1 VQERADRLL
10 ALADDELV
18 LGWRDS
24 EWTGIAPYLEED
36 VAFSSIAQNEV
47 GHARAL
53 YELAARG
60 LGTTPDELAF
70 DRSPGEYRC
79 APLVELRLPDW
90 ADTIARHYLY
100 ELADELRIAKLRD
113 SDDDEVAGLAA
124 KIEREETY
132 HRIHAQMW
140 ADRLAGEPRFVAAVD
155 RLWPGSVALLDEDL
169 RPQLAKRAGRD
180 LPSTTGLL
188 GLERGAHT
196 DELAEL
202 WDEMTSVRRS
212 VPGATW

>member
-1 VQERADRLL
+1 
-10 ALADDELV
+10 
-18 LGWRDS
+18 
-24 EWTGIAPYLEED
+24 
-36 VAFSSIAQNEV
+36 
-47 GHARAL
+47 
-53 YELAARG
+53 
-60 LGTTPDELAF
+60 
-70 DRSPGEYRC
+70 
-79 APLVELRLPDW
+79 LPDW